1 MCRLYLRYTAWKVSI
16 FWVFLVLIFRHL
28 NWISPYLFVCS
39 PNAGKYGPGKLKIR
53 TLFTQWLIRSHNDE
67 AAPFS
72 KTWEENSN
80 RNWFGL
86 FHFHNY
92 LKLTKMGRFL
102 LLWIEIQNSKDRLT
116 YIQCWERN
124 KFLFQPMCVR
134 TSIKIYTPLPCT
146 HVLWNPLTLYT
157 MYVFLRDDSK
167 TNFTAK
173 MENWTLSLLCHH
185 FSLFSLTPSHSC

>member
-86 FHFHNY
+86 FHFHNH

-116 YIQCWERN
+116 YVQCWERN
-124 KFLFQPMCVR
+124 KFLFQPMRKTAHVR
-134 TSIKIYTPLPCT
+134 TYFYEYAPPFP
-146 HVLWNPLTLYT
+146 VNMFYGTL
-157 MYVFLRDDSK
+157 
-167 TNFTAK
+167 
-173 MENWTLSLLCHH
+173 
-185 FSLFSLTPSHSC
+185 